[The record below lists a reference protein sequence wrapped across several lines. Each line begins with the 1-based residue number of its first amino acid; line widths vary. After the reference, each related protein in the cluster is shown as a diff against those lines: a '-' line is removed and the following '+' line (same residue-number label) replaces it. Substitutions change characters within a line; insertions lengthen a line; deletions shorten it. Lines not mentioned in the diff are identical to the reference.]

1 MLRSDTIAELAKALA
16 QAQLAFDTIKRDRI
30 VKVQTKTGGSYT
42 FAYAPLDTILAAIR
56 PALAQHGLAL
66 VQASH
71 ITDGAEFLRTTLLH
85 SSGEH
90 VANDTAVLVSDR
102 GPQAYGSALTYAARY
117 GVTRLLCLASEED
130 DDGNAAEGN
139 HAEHLKRGKPKAEKP
154 EPITAEQVADLQ
166 TWAADLGV
174 DVAQFCKFMN
184 VPSLA
189 EIPAARYADAR
200 NALEAKQRA
209 KRKAELEVE
218 A

>member
-16 QAQLAFDTIKRDRI
+16 QAQTAFDAIKRDRT

-71 ITDGAEFLRTTLLH
+71 MDNGAEFLRTTLLH
-85 SSGEH
+85 ASGENI
-90 VANDTAVLVSDR
+90 ANDTAVLVSDR

-130 DDGNAAEGN
+130 DDGNAAEG
-139 HAEHLKRGKPKAEKP
+139 HAAERIQRSRKTEKA
-154 EPITAEQVADLQ
+154 EPITAEQAADLQ
-166 TWAADLGV
+166 TWAAELGV
-174 DVAQFCKFMN
+174 DLQQFCKFMN
-184 VPSLA
+184 VPSLSA
-189 EIPAARYADAR
+189 IPADRYDSAR

-209 KRKAELEVE
+209 KRKAELEV
-218 A
+218 AP

>member
-1 MLRSDTIAELAKALA
+1 MLRSESIAELAKALA
-16 QAQLAFDTIKRDRI
+16 QAQVAFDTIKRDRT

-56 PALAQHGLAL
+56 PALAKHGLAL
-66 VQASH
+66 IQASH
-71 ITDGAEFLRTTLLH
+71 IEAGAEFLRTTLLH
-85 SSGEH
+85 SSGEF

-139 HAEHLKRGKPKAEKP
+139 HAERVQRGRKAEKV
-154 EPITAEQVADLQ
+154 EPITAEQAAELQ

-174 DVAQFCKFMN
+174 DLPQFCKFMN

-189 EIPAARYADAR
+189 AIPADRLDAAR

>member
-1 MLRSDTIAELAKALA
+1 MLKSDTIAELAKALA
-16 QAQLAFDTIKRDRI
+16 QAQTAFDAIKRDRT

-71 ITDGAEFLRTTLLH
+71 IEAGAEFLRTTLLH
-85 SSGEH
+85 ASGEFI
-90 VANDTAVLVSDR
+90 ANDTAVLVSDR

-117 GVTRLLCLASEED
+117 GVTRLLCLASEDD

-139 HAEHLKRGKPKAEKP
+139 AAERVQRARKVEKV
-154 EPITAEQVADLQ
+154 ETITADQTAELQ
-166 TWAADLGV
+166 TWADELGV
-174 DVAQFCKFMN
+174 DLVQFCKFMN

-189 EIPAARYADAR
+189 AIPADRYGAAR

-209 KRKAELEVE
+209 KLKAELE
-218 A
+218 AAS